1 MISLLGYGYTGPYR
15 EYLALG
21 PTQVPNSG
29 LSALTGYEGWPP
41 MSAGFSYP
49 DPNAGVH
56 GSFAVMAALH
66 HRAKTGEGQFIDMS
80 QWECT
85 MDLLA
90 EGILDYTMNGREP
103 RRIGNRDPQMSPHGI
118 FKCLDLPEK
127 ILNTTI
133 DQWVAIVCAD
143 DEEWRRLARAIGRD
157 ELADHARFATLAA
170 RKRNENALEAII
182 TEWTSKRHVAD
193 VVAALQAAG
202 VAAGACADNK
212 YLAEDPNLAARKYWV
227 ELNHAEVGVK
237 RHCGIPWRMSATPC
251 EVKTPAPL
259 LGQHTDELMTGLLGY
274 TGAEVEELRKKGA
287 LE

>member
-1 MISLLGYGYTGPYR
+1 MAKLPLAGIRVADFSWVWAGPYCTLQLAHLGAEVIRIETKTRPCVTRMLPPWPDGKPGSLNRSGYFNQYNQGKKSLSLDFKHPEAKEVAWRLIKSSDIVANNFSASVMDNMGFGYEAIRAVKPDVIMISLLGYGDTGPYR

-41 MSAGFSYP
+41 MGAGFSYP
-49 DPNAGVH
+49 DPNAGIH
-56 GSFAVMAALH
+56 GAFEVMAALH

-127 ILNTTI
+127 IANMTI
-133 DQWVAIVCAD
+133 DQWVAIACAD
-143 DEEWRRLARAIGRD
+143 DEEWRRLARRD
-157 ELADHARFATLAA
+157 R
-170 RKRNENALEAII
+170 
-182 TEWTSKRHVAD
+182 
-193 VVAALQAAG
+193 
-202 VAAGACADNK
+202 
-212 YLAEDPNLAARKYWV
+212 P
-227 ELNHAEVGVK
+227 
-237 RHCGIPWRMSATPC
+237 
-251 EVKTPAPL
+251 
-259 LGQHTDELMTGLLGY
+259 
-274 TGAEVEELRKKGA
+274 
-287 LE
+287 